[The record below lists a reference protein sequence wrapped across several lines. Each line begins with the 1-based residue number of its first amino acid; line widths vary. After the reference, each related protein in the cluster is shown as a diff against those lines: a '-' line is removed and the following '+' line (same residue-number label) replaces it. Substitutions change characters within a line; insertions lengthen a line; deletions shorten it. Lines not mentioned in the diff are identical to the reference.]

1 MGLWSS
7 IKKGVKSIGKGIKS
21 AFKKIGR
28 GIKSA
33 VGKIGKFM
41 GKIGVVGQL
50 ALMFTPIG
58 AMVGNLF
65 SGIGTAVSS
74 SFTKFTGYLAKGG
87 KLAQTAGKFLEAG
100 ANFAKA
106 GHSAFRTVTDGVSS
120 FVGEFSKTA
129 LKKIPGME
137 TAFPSLSGAS
147 DTFFKESID
156 ASGVTQPSAW
166 GRVQTEFAANTD
178 KVMERFDKAINGTP
192 AVDAKTKYVN
202 QKTAEYKASQAAAN
216 SGVEVEVIKGEDGS
230 LLDQPKEGVVDY
242 VTNKVSQIPSKI
254 REGVD
259 DFIDTGLGDTVS
271 GGLQNKAAIG
281 LGLQEKPEYTT
292 NQYGSA
298 IAQIEAAPSVNYG
311 SDEMND
317 RAYQVQFDPVNFLP
331 AMPMGNQAYEY
342 VNSMK
347 RSAGGQGV
355 MLG

>member
-41 GKIGVVGQL
+41 GKIGIVGQL

-137 TAFPSLSGAS
+137 NAFPSLSSAS
-147 DTFFKESID
+147 DTFFKSSVD

-178 KVMERFDKAINGTP
+178 KVMESFDKAINGTP
-192 AVDAKTKYVN
+192 AVHPKTKMVN
-202 QKTAEYKASQAAAN
+202 QKTAEYKASRAAAN
-216 SGVEVEVIKGEDGS
+216 SGVEVEVIKGEDVS

-317 RAYQVQFDPVNFLP
+317 RAYQVQFDAVNFLP